1 MPRMCPECGKN
12 VGDNDIFCPDPECR
26 ASTIPVKER
35 KGKAQIPKEIFE
47 YLDKKFEKVHAVG
60 HNNVEGIKFYN
71 ERYPPKELKMA
82 RWIKEGTSL
91 VLKNDEPYLC
101 VEMVEDRTP
110 MTIAGTVLLNT
121 ISDFAL
127 VKTNFSKE
135 PLEYIMG
142 DEKNLRYLLVVLP
155 EPPEKSDKDIQ
166 MPYLEQ
172 CFKELNFMDNS
183 PLKDFKICFTTNY
196 KESLK
201 KLLAE

>member
-1 MPRMCPECGKN
+1 MCPECGKN

-127 VKTNFSKE
+127 VKTNFRKE

-155 EPPEKSDKDIQ
+155 EPTEKSDKDIQ

-172 CFKELNFMDNS
+172 CFKELNFIDNS

-196 KESLK
+196 KESLE